1 MSEKQKTIANEISYT
16 GISLHTGNLST
27 VVFKPAPPN
36 SGIRFIRVDLPGRPV
51 IEMNC
56 KNVLGVIRGTTL
68 GNENVRIHTTEH
80 LLATLYGLEIDN
92 LIIELNTNEPAVADG
107 SALPFVRILEKAGI
121 IEQEAEKKYF
131 TLSQPLHY
139 LQEET
144 ELIAFPSEKLRISC
158 TIDYRHPMLKSQHAS
173 FLITPEIFKRD
184 LAPARTFCFDYE
196 IESLKKRGLAKGGS
210 LDNAVVIG
218 MDRIHNKE
226 KNLRF
231 ADEFVRHKILDLL
244 GDLYLLGRP
253 LKAEIIAI
261 RCGHKHNIAFTKLL
275 AEVSTE
281 RLQPPKVETLQMKKI
296 DFPKKE
302 GQTLNLE
309 EIKKVIPHR
318 HPFLFLDQVTITEE
332 MKAVGYKYLTGKE
345 DFFQGHF
352 PGRPIMPGVLVVE
365 AMAQTSCVLFLSH
378 PERSKKLAYFMS
390 INDAKFRQPV
400 YPGDLLELQIEVL
413 RAREKGGKVKGNA
426 YVNGRLVAEAEFMF
440 YLVNR

>member
-1 MSEKQKTIANEISYT
+1 MSEKQKTITKEISYT

-27 VVFKPAPPN
+27 VVFKPAPVN
-36 SGIRFIRVDLPGRPV
+36 SGIKFIRVDLPDKPI

-68 GNENVRIHTTEH
+68 GNEDVRIHTTEH
-80 LLATLYGLEIDN
+80 LLATFYGLGIDN
-92 LIIELNTNEPAVADG
+92 LIIEINTNEPPVADG
-107 SALPFVRILEKAGI
+107 SVLPFVQILEKAGL
-121 IEQEAEKKYF
+121 IEQEAEKRYF
-131 TLSQPLHY
+131 TLLQPLHY
-139 LQEET
+139 VQDET
-144 ELIAFPSEKLRISC
+144 ELIAFPSENLRISC
-158 TIDYRHPMLKSQHAS
+158 TIDYHHPMLKSQYAS
-173 FLITPEIFKRD
+173 LLITTETFKKE
-184 LAPARTFCFDYE
+184 LSSARTFCFDYE
-196 IESLKKRGLAKGGS
+196 IESLKKKGLAKGGS

-226 KNLRF
+226 KSLRF

-244 GDLYLLGRP
+244 GDLYLLGGP
-253 LKAEIIAI
+253 LKAEIVAI
-261 RCGHKHNIAFTKLL
+261 RCGHSHNIAFTKLL
-275 AEVSTE
+275 T
-281 RLQPPKVETLQMKKI
+281 ETLQTKKI
-296 DFPKKE
+296 NFPQVE
-302 GQTLNLE
+302 GQTLNHE

-318 HPFLFLDQVTITEE
+318 YPFLFLDQVTITNQ
-332 MKAVGYKYLTGKE
+332 MKAVGYKHLTGKE

-365 AMAQTSCVLFLSH
+365 AMAQTSCVLFLAH
-378 PERSKKLAYFMS
+378 PERSGKLAYFMS

-440 YLVNR
+440 YLVNK